1 TGPAETIG
9 QSALS
14 FVHPEDL
21 PSIEKAFAKL
31 VKSPG
36 IAPVEFRFRR
46 KNGSWCPLEA
56 VGTNL
61 LDDPTVHGIV
71 VNSRDNTVR
80 KQLENALRESEERYA
95 LAMSGAN
102 DGAICRLVGSQSDIG
117 LRKEVEE
124 RLLHDALHD
133 ALTGLPNRA
142 LFVDRVKS
150 CFSRLQRHKEF
161 LFSVL
166 FLDLD
171 RFKMVNDGLGHV

>member
-1 TGPAETIG
+1 
-9 QSALS
+9 
-14 FVHPEDL
+14 
-21 PSIEKAFAKL
+21 

-36 IAPVEFRFRR
+36 IAPVEFRSRR

-102 DGAICRLVGSQSDIG
+102 DGLWDWNLKTNTVYYSKRW
-117 LRKEVEE
+117 K
-124 RLLHDALHD
+124 AL
-133 ALTGLPNRA
+133 
-142 LFVDRVKS
+142 
-150 CFSRLQRHKEF
+150 
-161 LFSVL
+161 
-166 FLDLD
+166 
-171 RFKMVNDGLGHV
+171 LGHAEVRSPTVLTNG